1 MTEDFNLLL
10 SKVKELDKIISRV
23 QTNINKT
30 RLKTADEIARIK
42 AFYQLV
48 EALENL
54 KGVMN
59 GWYERRTG
67 VTSSI
72 RISYW

>member
-1 MTEDFNLLL
+1 MTDDFNLLL

-59 GWYERRTG
+59 E
-67 VTSSI
+67 
-72 RISYW
+72 

>member
-10 SKVKELDKIISRV
+10 NKVKELDKIISRV

-59 GWYERRTG
+59 G
-67 VTSSI
+67 
-72 RISYW
+72 

>member
-59 GWYERRTG
+59 G
-67 VTSSI
+67 
-72 RISYW
+72 